1 VIHRNEKEQDETRTD
16 FFSSCMIGVHMA
28 SEDGDDALLVT
39 LFGPRIDY
47 IDIAV
52 QMARTASPS

>member
-1 VIHRNEKEQDETRTD
+1 
-16 FFSSCMIGVHMA
+16 MIGVHMA